1 MNISIKTISYNQLF
15 WFIIALAA
23 FLRCYHLDFQ
33 SIWVDELHT
42 MIEAN
47 PAISFKES
55 IDLILYREGIPPFY
69 FFIIK
74 TLFSGFGYTI
84 LIARFFSVLVGL
96 WAVYGIYK
104 LTLEFVSEK
113 WALLAALFMAI
124 HPFLIEYSQEARTYM
139 LYMTLTI
146 FMYLYLVRYIRD
158 TSYTSLLLFSFF
170 AGLSVNAHVI
180 GLLNVGTAFVILGL
194 NWIFSSTKTQLF
206 KQLMVATLCFVLV
219 SIPIFS
225 TLKSVASYTSFW
237 ILKPTLP
244 YTVEVF
250 TTLFGESIWF
260 LALFLVFYGY
270 YIVTFSKQIKSIPK
284 EKRRNYPEL
293 HLFILLNLWIW
304 IPVGII
310 FIKSIL
316 GVSIVLHRY
325 FIAIIP
331 AFVIIL
337 ALAVK
342 ALHKEKIQRFLVY
355 GLSGFILIH
364 FIFVRKYYTT
374 ITKAQYDKIA
384 QYVIENNDSK
394 HNIVSNW
401 GWLMSYYFNSSNG
414 LFSIERN
421 LDDYLTAMRQNQVP
435 QTSFWYM
442 DGNSRTFQVSA
453 ENQAYLEANFEI
465 LNKKEFHDCWAVELK
480 SKNNSNLYL
489 TLQQFNPSQF
499 DGSGAMIFVNNMK
512 SKHPSFTLEPG
523 TYTIKIS
530 GRSLPEQPINGENA
544 HFNVYING
552 KKAGSI
558 YLSEKTPN
566 TPIEFEYVHS
576 GGNIAMELE
585 YDNDFG
591 QNGLDRN
598 AIINTIQWIKK

>member
-1 MNISIKTISYNQLF
+1 MNISLKTISYNQLF

-84 LIARFFSVLVGL
+84 LIARFFSVLIGL
-96 WAVYGIYK
+96 WAVYGVYK

-113 WALLAALFMAI
+113 WALLAALLMAI

-146 FMYLYLVRYIRD
+146 FMYLHLVRYIRD
-158 TSYTSLLLFSFF
+158 TSYSQLLLFSLF

-180 GLLNVGTAFVILGL
+180 GLLNVGTAFGILGL

-293 HLFILLNLWIW
+293 QLFILLNLWIW

-331 AFVIIL
+331 AFVMIIML
-337 ALAVK
+337 AIK
-342 ALHKEKIQRFLVY
+342 ALPRVKIQRFLIY
-355 GLSGFILIH
+355 GLTGFILIH
-364 FIFVRKYYTT
+364 FIFIRKYYTT

-384 QYVIENNDSK
+384 EYVIQNNTAK
-394 HNIVSNW
+394 HTIVSNW
-401 GWLMSYYFNSSNG
+401 GWLMSYYFNSSSG

-421 LDDYLTAMRQNQVP
+421 LDDYLSAMRQNQVP
-435 QTSFWYM
+435 QTSFWYV

-465 LNKKEFHDCWAVELK
+465 LNKKEFYDCWAVELK

-489 TLQQFNPSQF
+489 ALQQFNPSQF

-512 SKHPSFTLEPG
+512 SKYPSITLEPG
-523 TYTIKIS
+523 TYTVKIS

-544 HFNVYING
+544 HFNVYVNR
-552 KKAGSI
+552 KKVGSF

-566 TPIEFEYVHS
+566 TPIELEYAHS
-576 GGNIAMELE
+576 GGSIDMELE